1 MNSAFSSIILLPAW
15 FIRLFQT
22 EGLKQTE
29 AARNRAELFRAAFV
43 FRSEGLISGGAPRRP
58 F

>member
-29 AARNRAELFRAAFV
+29 AARNRAELFR
-43 FRSEGLISGGAPRRP
+43 SEGLISGGAPRRP